1 MYHILVIG
9 KEKLDANIPNILCQ
23 LEGSNYERYL
33 NEDVTIYFPHN
44 VSLKKD
50 WNILQISG

>member
-50 WNILQISG
+50 